1 MAKKRPKKKKPKRK
15 KLGERHV
22 AVMRGVPRSFVETTL
37 FDPKNDTGLVDGGL
51 RLQSLTGA
59 SELQVL
65 YTSNGSPLLHEIFK

>member
-22 AVMRGVPRSFVETTL
+22 AVMRGARSYVETTL

-65 YTSNGSPLLHEIFK
+65 YSNGSPLLHEIFK